1 MDLKKIPILGN
12 LGDIARATVFP
23 RDLATSKRRFVLIYF
38 IRLFFLIG
46 RRLWRDHCP
55 RMAAALSFQTLLSL
69 VPLTAVGV
77 AVASALELTWN
88 TERLVEALSGY
99 MLPDVAAD
107 AAREIMDLA
116 ARVKPSTMGIVG
128 GSTLVVIS
136 LTMLFNVEAV
146 TNEIFR
152 CRRGRRPWTR
162 IGVGLALLLIVPL
175 AVGTS
180 IYFTRELIVLPRFA
194 VAWLPLMFSIMAFF
208 LAYWLLPHQ
217 KIKIRHS
224 FVSAVF
230 AGVLLEIVKTG
241 FALYATYLGK
251 TLSYIYGTITILPL
265 FMIWLYVAW
274 LIFLFGAE
282 LNAALHEVVHYERF
296 ELPPKPPKK

>member
-1 MDLKKIPILGN
+1 MGPRKIPILQN

-23 RDLATSKRRFVLIYF
+23 RDLATSKRRFVLIY
-38 IRLFFLIG
+38 IVRLLFLIG

-55 RMAAALSFQTLLSL
+55 RQAAALSFQTLLSL

-77 AVASALELTWN
+77 AVASALDLTWN
-88 TERLVEALSGY
+88 TERLVDALSVN
-99 MLPDVAAD
+99 MLPEAAAD
-107 AAREIMDLA
+107 AAARIMDLA
-116 ARVKPSTMGIVG
+116 SRVRPRTMGIVG
-128 GSTLVVIS
+128 GITLVLIS

-152 CRRGRRPWTR
+152 CRRGRRPWIR
-162 IGVGLALLLIVPL
+162 IGIGLALLLTAPL
-175 AVGTS
+175 AVGMS
-180 IYFTRELIVLPRFA
+180 IYFTRELIALPRFA
-194 VAWLPLMFSIMAFF
+194 GAWLPLLFSIIALF

-224 FVSAVF
+224 LVSAVF

-241 FALYATYLGK
+241 FALYAKYLGE

-265 FMIWLYVAW
+265 FMIWLYLAW

-282 LNAALHEVVHYERF
+282 LNAALHEVPHYERF
-296 ELPPKPPKK
+296 ERLPGPPRK

>member
-1 MDLKKIPILGN
+1 MGPKKIPILHN

-23 RDLATSKRRFVLIYF
+23 RDLATSKRRFVLIYLV
-38 IRLFFLIG
+38 RLLFLIG

-88 TERLVEALSGY
+88 AERLVESLSGY
-99 MLPDVAAD
+99 MLPDVAAT
-107 AAREIMDLA
+107 AAAKIMDLA
-116 ARVKPSTMGIVG
+116 SRVQPRTMGIVG
-128 GSTLVVIS
+128 GVTLVIIS
-136 LTMLFNVEAV
+136 LTMLANVEAV

-152 CRRGRRPWTR
+152 CRKSRKPWVR
-162 IGVGLALLLIVPL
+162 VGVGLALLVIAPL
-175 AVGTS
+175 AVGMS
-180 IYFTRELIVLPRFA
+180 IYYTRELVVLPSFA
-194 VAWLPLMFSIMAFF
+194 VAWLPLVFSIIAFF

-217 KIKIRHS
+217 QIKIRHS

-241 FALYATYLGK
+241 FAFYATYLGK
-251 TLSYIYGTITILPL
+251 TLSYIYGTLAILPL

-282 LNAALHEVVHYERF
+282 LNAALHEVPHYERF
-296 ELPPKPPKK
+296 ELPPKPTKK

>member
-1 MDLKKIPILGN
+1 MDPKKIPLIRN

-38 IRLFFLIG
+38 VRLFFLIG

-55 RMAAALSFQTLLSL
+55 RMAAALAFQTLLSL

-88 TERLVEALSGY
+88 TDRLVAALSDY
-99 MLPDVAAD
+99 VLPEVATD
-107 AAREIMDLA
+107 AARRIMDLA
-116 ARVKPSTMGIVG
+116 SRVQPRTMGIVG
-128 GSTLVVIS
+128 GVTLIFVS

-152 CRRGRRPWTR
+152 CRSGRKPWIR
-162 IGVGLALLLIVPL
+162 VGVGLALLLIAPL
-175 AVGTS
+175 ALGMS
-180 IYFTRELIVLPRFA
+180 IYFTRELVVLPRFA
-194 VAWLPLMFSIMAFF
+194 TAWLPLVFSIFAFF

-217 KIKIRHS
+217 KIKLRHS
-224 FVSAVF
+224 LVSAVF
-230 AGVLLEIVKTG
+230 SGVLLEIVKTG
-241 FALYATYLGK
+241 FAFYAQHLGE
-251 TLSYIYGTITILPL
+251 TLSYIYGTFAILPL
-265 FMIWLYVAW
+265 FMIWLYMAW

-282 LNAALHEVVHYERF
+282 LNAALHEVPHYERF
-296 ELPPKPPKK
+296 ELPATPQKK